1 MSAENDIQAAATAAR
16 NFESAVDGAAN
27 AANEYK
33 QAQKAYSDAAK
44 FAGKNLAALGG
55 QLGRGTA
62 DLTAFNGMLEILS
75 IGISKLGLGLQGAA
89 GSFRANSASGK
100 LAAAGL
106 KIFGKATEE
115 GAKLTLASAKFL
127 TERLNASFKSFQ
139 ELGNA
144 GALGADGIEGLL
156 QQSIDSKLGLEAWT
170 KVVTANSQ
178 TLAAFSGST
187 LKGAERFTEI
197 IGQLADPATDA
208 GDQLRNLGLKG
219 EDIAGW
225 ATSYIASEQRMGRAR
240 GQTDEQIRQGTVR
253 YVKELDELARLTGIS
268 REELEKNRQSVEL
281 DQAYRANL
289 RLMELNGQKDSAEA
303 TRKFI
308 LALGGTPQIQ
318 KGFMA
323 LASGL
328 VNADEAAALMGTTAS
343 QAAGMMEDIKKGVPT
358 DEVLRRLQ
366 QSMQQQERTNAQYIG
381 ATRNSGNELIDF
393 TEQMKI
399 TQQNLSVGLD
409 GVKTE
414 QDGAA
419 NTANKLTKNTVDAV
433 KNLQELNI
441 AVTEITKTALPYAAT
456 AVDALGGVSV
466 TTATAM
472 LKIVKTIDN
481 MFGGTSSGSTSQAN
495 PSSAPTINTT
505 PPGPDGSGGAA
516 TGVIRPTGQL
526 GTRGV
531 SLRGG
536 RRPSSGGGGRFGG
549 GEEGRGES
557 PIAFAGASGTPQA
570 FAGLNSTLK
579 EAVIA
584 AAQMFHD
591 STGQQLL
598 ITSARRSTE
607 DQQRLYDNYISGKSP
622 YPAAKPGNSAHEKG
636 NAVDIGNFNAAM
648 EYLYAAG
655 LKQTVPNDPVH
666 FQYSAANGGVLSGPK
681 SGYGAM
687 LHGTEAVVPLPN
699 GRSIPVETTN
709 QNSQQMQMQIDTL
722 EEIVGVLRSQL
733 SVSEKLLAYNS

>member
-44 FAGKNLAALGG
+44 SAGKNLAALGG

-75 IGISKLGLGLQGAA
+75 IGISKLGLGLQGVA
-89 GSFRANSASGK
+89 GNFRANSAAGK
-100 LAAAGL
+100 LANAGL
-106 KIFGKATEE
+106 KIFGKGLEE
-115 GAKLTLASAKFL
+115 SAKLSLASAKFL

-139 ELGNA
+139 EFGNI
-144 GALGADGIEGLL
+144 GALGANGIEGLL

-219 EDIAGW
+219 EDIASF
-225 ATSYIASEQRMGRAR
+225 AASYIASEQRIGRAR

-281 DQAYRANL
+281 DQAYRANI
-289 RLMELNGQKDSAEA
+289 RLMELNGQVDSAKA
-303 TRKFI
+303 VQKFI
-308 LALGGTPQIQ
+308 NSLAGTPQIQ

-399 TQQNLSVGLD
+399 TQQNLSVGLS
-409 GVKTE
+409 GVKKE

-419 NTANKLTKNTVDAV
+419 NTANELTKNTVDAV
-433 KNLQELNI
+433 KNLQGLNI
-441 AVTEITKTALPYAAT
+441 ALTEITKIALPHAAT
-456 AVDALGGVSV
+456 AVNALGIASV
-466 TTATAM
+466 ATADLM
-472 LKIVKTIDN
+472 VGLAKKIDN
-481 MFGGTSSGSTSQAN
+481 MFGGTSGGSTSQAN

-536 RRPSSGGGGRFGG
+536 RRPSSGGGRFGG

>member
-33 QAQKAYSDAAK
+33 QAQKSYSDAAK

-75 IGISKLGLGLQGAA
+75 IGVSKLGLGLQGY
-89 GSFRANSASGK
+89 ANSVKVTGTAQKYAAISLK
-100 LAAAGL
+100 L
-106 KIFGKATEE
+106 FGKGVEE

-139 ELGNA
+139 EFGNI
-144 GALGADGIEGLL
+144 GALGADGIQGLL

-187 LKGAERFTEI
+187 LTGAKRFQEI
-197 IGQLADPATDA
+197 IGELADPASNA

-219 EDIAGW
+219 EDIASF
-225 ATSYIASEQRMGRAR
+225 AASYIASEQRIGRAR

-281 DQAYRANL
+281 DQAYRANI
-289 RLMELNGQKDSAEA
+289 RLMELNGQVDSAKA
-303 TRKFI
+303 VQKFI
-308 LALGGTPQIQ
+308 NSLAGTPQIQ

-399 TQQNLSVGLD
+399 TQQNLSVGLG
-409 GVKTE
+409 GVKKE

-419 NTANKLTKNTVDAV
+419 NTANELTKNTVDAV
-433 KNLQELNI
+433 KNLQGLNI
-441 AVTEITKTALPYAAT
+441 ALTEITKAGLPYAAT
-456 AVDALGGVSV
+456 AVKTLGSVSL

-472 LKIVKTIDN
+472 IGLVKIVDK
-481 MFGGTSSGSTSQAN
+481 MLGGTSGGSTSQAN
-495 PSSAPTINTT
+495 PSSAPTFNTT

-536 RRPSSGGGGRFGG
+536 RRPSSGGGRFGG

-557 PIAFAGASGTPQA
+557 PIAFGGASGTPQT

>member
-44 FAGKNLAALGG
+44 SAGKNLAALGG

-75 IGISKLGLGLQGAA
+75 IGVSKLGLGLQGYASSVKVTGAA
-89 GSFRANSASGK
+89 QK
-100 LAAAGL
+100 YAAIGL
-106 KIFGKATEE
+106 KIFGKGVEE
-115 GAKLTLASAKFL
+115 SAKLTLASAKFL

-197 IGQLADPATDA
+197 IGKLADPATDA

-456 AVDALGGVSV
+456 AVKTLGSVSV
-466 TTATAM
+466 TTANAM
-472 LKIVKTIDN
+472 LGLVKIVDN
-481 MFGGTSSGSTSQAN
+481 MLGGTSGGSTSQAN

-536 RRPSSGGGGRFGG
+536 RRPSSGGGRFGG